1 MEEIAKPTGGELVTV
16 NVAGGIDW
24 AVGDQLMSD
33 RGDLCTIGPAAGRG
47 RRPRRDGRPTII
59 LGLNSAK
66 VW

>member
-33 RGDLCTIGPAAGRG
+33 RGD
-47 RRPRRDGRPTII
+47 RPTII